1 MKQISLWLD
10 EGLLEEIDRCR
21 GAVPRQRYIRSV
33 LGVEV
38 AMRSVEKRPAQQKVV
53 DPVDANVK
61 VTRRAIDTTLE
72 PGQVPLAPKARGDVI
87 KRQAEPNLAAPCHHA
102 WSRAGG
108 VYACKHCGEPYTH

>member
-33 LGVEV
+33 LSAEV
-38 AMRSVEKRPAQQKVV
+38 AMASMVKQPAQQKVV
-53 DPVDANVK
+53 EPVDANVK

-72 PGQVPLAPKARGDVI
+72 PGQVSLAPKARGDVI
-87 KRQAEPNLAAPCHHA
+87 KRQATPQLVATCHHA
-102 WSRAGG
+102 WSRTGG
-108 VYACKHCGEPYTH
+108 VYACKHCGEAYTH